1 MDQKSNGMAT
11 KGGEKIKGKTEEEME
26 GRYRGRGWDILGT
39 LCPRQGR
46 LGWTVGELHPTRD
59 ELSF

>member
-1 MDQKSNGMAT
+1 MDQKSNGMAA
-11 KGGEKIKGKTEEEME
+11 KGGENIKGNIGKRWRDDIVEEA
-26 GRYRGRGWDILGT
+26 GISS

-46 LGWTVGELHPTRD
+46 LGGTGGELHPTRD